1 MIDFHSHVL
10 PGIDDGSHSP
20 EESAE
25 MLRML
30 AHQGVDKLAL
40 TSHFYANENSPQRF
54 LERRAAAFE
63 RLQTVLT
70 DEMPR
75 VYLGAEVYYFRG
87 ISHMEGLEDLRLE
100 NSCVLLLEM
109 PFDTWPEAA
118 VREVEDLCR
127 DGRFV
132 VMMAHIERYL
142 KYQKRDVWDR
152 LLSEGAVVQV
162 NASFFRPG
170 FHQGKAIRMAKE
182 GRIHVLGTD
191 CHNLSSR
198 RPNMDEALEQLDK
211 RLGPAWTDRFLD
223 RMEDA
228 WEDWQIS

>member
-10 PGIDDGSHSP
+10 PGMDDGSHSV

-25 MLRML
+25 MLRTL
-30 AHQGVDKLAL
+30 ARQGVDRLAL
-40 TSHFYANENSPQRF
+40 TSHFYADENGPERF

-63 RLQTVLT
+63 RLQAVLT
-70 DEMPR
+70 EDMPQ

-87 ISHMEGLEDLRLE
+87 ISRMEGLEDLRLE
-100 NSCVLLLEM
+100 RSAVLLLEM
-109 PFDTWPEAA
+109 PFDTWPESA
-118 VREVEDLCR
+118 VREIVDLCR

-132 VMMAHIERYL
+132 VMLAHIERYL

-152 LLSEGAVVQV
+152 LLSEGAVMQV

-170 FHQGKAIRMAKE
+170 LHQGKAIRMAKE

-191 CHNLSSR
+191 CHNMNAR
-198 RPNMDEALEQLDK
+198 RPNYDEAIAQLDR
-211 RLGPAWTDRFLD
+211 RLGQAWTDRFLN
-223 RMEDA
+223 RIEDD
-228 WEDWQIS
+228 WEDWRN